1 MAVQE
6 IEFADINMATEWL
19 LTHSDEPLK
28 QNQMEVECQAD
39 KVQIQIEEMK
49 KEDLKQISLI
59 CLNYIGRLFIYQIYE
74 LNVYSE

>member
-1 MAVQE
+1 MQE

-49 KEDLKQISLI
+49 K
-59 CLNYIGRLFIYQIYE
+59 
-74 LNVYSE
+74 